1 MIARK
6 HSSSSR
12 GRIYKCPM
20 QSQTLQVMG
29 RSNASEHE
37 MRNTGVEEIEVGE
50 ILDGYRLECEVPIM
64 VQTRTRCFKV
74 RSFRSS
80 TVRISTV
87 SGTGRP
93 YKLRVNLRSL
103 SNAEIPLEERSFPL
117 YSWSKQGKEEE
128 CDTHMEIFVRLK
140 KSFNHFYLHV
150 WVPNPFKVSQCFERR
165 QRCLEYIYECRCGT
179 ESINTK
185 SETTYES

>member
-1 MIARK
+1 MWSVDKMIARK
-6 HSSSSR
+6 HSSSR

-29 RSNASEHE
+29 RSNTSEHE
-37 MRNTGVEEIEVGE
+37 IRNTGVEEIEVGE

-74 RSFRSS
+74 RLFRSS
-80 TVRISTV
+80 TVHISTV

-93 YKLRVNLRSL
+93 YKLRVNLRSW

-128 CDTHMEIFVRLK
+128 CDTHMRP
-140 KSFNHFYLHV
+140 SPWRYLCV
-150 WVPNPFKVSQCFERR
+150 LRR
-165 QRCLEYIYECRCGT
+165 ASTISTCMSGYPIHSKFRNALNAVKDVLNISMNAIAALRA
-179 ESINTK
+179 
-185 SETTYES
+185 